1 MKMIKFAMSPSGE
14 VVYRESGRIYRPKT
28 TVKKNRVYG
37 ANGRL
42 IGYIGKPNKT
52 QQRAIDRLDKQR
64 QTRRRSRDR
73 ARALDDR
80 LATLEDRYQTMEQV
94 DIGVYT
100 RRQMTEINFG
110 HFLTAA
116 VKDGKMTAAEAR
128 RRLDEYLRTESSD
141 GRTKQWDEL
150 KSRFE
155 ELGFPY
161 P

>member
-1 MKMIKFAMSPSGE
+1 MRMIKFAISPSGD
-14 VVYRESGRIYRPKT
+14 VVYRASGRIYRPKT
-28 TVKKNRVYG
+28 TVKENRVYG

-42 IGYIGKPNKT
+42 IGYIGKPTKG
-52 QQRAIDRLDKQR
+52 QQRTIDKLDKQR
-64 QTRRRSRDR
+64 QARRRSETKR
-73 ARALDDR
+73 RALDER
-80 LATLEDRYQTMEQV
+80 LASLEDRYQTMEQV

-110 HFLTAA
+110 HFLNSA
-116 VKDGKMTAAEAR
+116 VSDGKMTAAEAR
-128 RRLDEYLRTESSD
+128 RRLDRYLRTESSH
-141 GRTKQWDEL
+141 GRTEQWDEL